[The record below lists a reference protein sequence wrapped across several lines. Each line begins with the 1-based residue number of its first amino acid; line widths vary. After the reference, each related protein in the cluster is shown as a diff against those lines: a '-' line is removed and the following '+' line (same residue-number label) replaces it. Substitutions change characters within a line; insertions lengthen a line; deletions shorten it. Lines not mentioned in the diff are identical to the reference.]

1 MKNKTN
7 NLNVLK
13 PDFFNDFIDNLKS
26 RDSKKLFKQIK
37 DSHPSE
43 VAAYLQVLNEDHR
56 TRLIKFLEKDFDIK
70 ILAELE
76 QSFLEKIID
85 EFSFKTV
92 EKAIKKLDSDEAA
105 SIIEVLDSEKKF

>member
-13 PDFFNDFIDNLKS
+13 PDFFNDFIDNLQS
-26 RDSKKLFKQIK
+26 RDSKKLFKKIK

-56 TRLIKFLEKDFDIK
+56 TRFIKFLEKDFDIK

-76 QSFLEKIID
+76 QS
-85 EFSFKTV
+85 
-92 EKAIKKLDSDEAA
+92 
-105 SIIEVLDSEKKF
+105 

>member
-26 RDSKKLFKQIK
+26 RDSKKLFKKIK

-56 TRLIKFLEKDFDIK
+56 TRLIKFLELSTPDTSSDV
-70 ILAELE
+70 
-76 QSFLEKIID
+76 FLDNLNPFCLLSGNVI
-85 EFSFKTV
+85 F
-92 EKAIKKLDSDEAA
+92 
-105 SIIEVLDSEKKF
+105 